1 MMTEHYGLILDS
13 LIVVLLLATIFYCV
27 VLNRRLGRLRNSRT
41 ELERATRAFAEA
53 AARADAGIKGLRHTA
68 EESGAGLQQEVKRA
82 QGLREEMHM
91 LVDAAESL
99 AKRLESAAGSAR
111 AASGAQASS
120 STQTASRPQRPRAEA
135 GSGNRPDR
143 DLLKAIENM
152 R

>member
-1 MMTEHYGLILDS
+1 MTEHYGLILDS

-53 AARADAGIKGLRHTA
+53 AARADAGIKGLRRSA
-68 EESGAGLQQEVKRA
+68 EESGAGLQQEVQRA
-82 QGLREEMHM
+82 QDLREEMQM

-99 AKRLESAAGSAR
+99 AKRLEGAAGSAR
-111 AASGAQASS
+111 AAAGAPAAQPHQPA
-120 STQTASRPQRPRAEA
+120 ARPQRPRGDA
-135 GSGNRPDR
+135 GSGTRPDR

>member
-1 MMTEHYGLILDS
+1 MTEHYGLILDS

-27 VLNRRLGRLRNSRT
+27 VLNRRLGRLRNSRA

-53 AARADAGIKGLRHTA
+53 AGRADAGIKGLRRSA
-68 EESGAGLQQEVKRA
+68 EESGAGLQQEIQRA
-82 QGLREEMHM
+82 QELREEMQM

-99 AKRLESAAGSAR
+99 AKRLEGAAGSAR
-111 AASGAQASS
+111 AAAGAPTSQPHQPA
-120 STQTASRPQRPRAEA
+120 ARPQRPRSET
-135 GSGNRPDR
+135 GSGTRPDR

>member
-13 LIVVLLLATIFYCV
+13 LIVVLLLATIFYCI

-82 QGLREEMHM
+82 QDLREEMQM

-111 AASGAQASS
+111 VAAGPQPPSN
-120 STQTASRPQRPRAEA
+120 QTASRPQRPRGDTGA
-135 GSGNRPDR
+135 GNRPDR